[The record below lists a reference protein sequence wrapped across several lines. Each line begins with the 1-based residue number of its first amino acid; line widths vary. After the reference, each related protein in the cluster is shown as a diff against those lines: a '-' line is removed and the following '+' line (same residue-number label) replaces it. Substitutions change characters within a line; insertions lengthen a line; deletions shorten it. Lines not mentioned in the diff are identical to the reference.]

1 VSDLVRAAGGLV
13 LRRAGGR
20 LEVLLVHRPAYDDWS
35 LPKGKLD
42 ADEREA
48 DCALRE
54 VEEET
59 GLRCVLGREA
69 GTTEYVDS
77 RGRPKLVRYWTMVAP
92 GAEPAAA
99 NEVDEAR
106 WVPAAEAA
114 AMLDYAHDCELLAGL
129 ERVAGKPRERVFLVR
144 HAKAGNREKWEGPDE
159 ARPLTKPGW
168 RQSAALAAWLAD
180 ERPAALLSSP
190 YVRCVQTLEPLGDLL
205 GEPVQEH
212 AALEEGGPHE
222 AAVELIRG
230 VAAIGPAV
238 LSTHGDI
245 QEYSVHS
252 LAAGGVALEG
262 PLDFEKGATWVLDVE
277 EGEIVSGRYVP
288 PPA

>member
-1 VSDLVRAAGGLV
+1 VSELVRAAGGLV
-13 LRRAGGR
+13 LRRTGVG

-42 ADEREA
+42 TDEDWADG
-48 DCALRE
+48 ALRE

-59 GLRCVLGREA
+59 GLRCVLGRQA

-77 RGRPKLVRYWTMVAP
+77 RGRPKQVRYWTMAAP
-92 GAEPAAA
+92 GAEPEAA
-99 NEVDEAR
+99 NEVDEVR
-106 WVPAAEAA
+106 WASAAEAVA
-114 AMLDYAHDCELLAGL
+114 LLDYAHDRELLAGL
-129 ERVAGKPRERVFLVR
+129 EPVAGGPRESVFLVR
-144 HAKAGNREKWEGPDE
+144 HAKAGNREKWTEPDE
-159 ARPLTKPGW
+159 LRPLTKPGW
-168 RQSAALAAWLAD
+168 RQSEALANWLAG

-190 YVRCVQTLEPLGDLL
+190 YVRCVQTLEPLGNLI

-222 AAVELIRG
+222 AAVELVRG
-230 VAAIGPAV
+230 IAALGPAV

-245 QEYSVHS
+245 QEYSIHA
-252 LAAGGVALEG
+252 LAAGGVPLEG

-277 EGEIVSGRYVP
+277 EGEVVSGRYVP
-288 PPA
+288 PPL